1 MSINING
8 HQIAQLLELAWPDH
22 GNPKEAEQGE
32 TEISLRKIETSFTST
47 DGDEMPAGIYMH
59 YADYPEEGS
68 IYLPETGEPAN
79 SAPTEK
85 QIVKDFTR
93 SMTKAGYNVDQSS
106 ALTVLK
112 VILND
117 LQETS
122 ARLKKIA
129 ALADETLSPPTL
141 GELS

>member
-1 MSINING
+1 MDSINRIKNEIELQENHCPVLG
-8 HQIAQLLELAWPDH
+8 TVVVGYKDIKELLNLLD
-22 GNPKEAEQGE
+22 
-32 TEISLRKIETSFTST
+32 ST
-47 DGDEMPAGIYMH
+47 
-59 YADYPEEGS
+59 
-68 IYLPETGEPAN
+68 
-79 SAPTEK
+79 PTEK
-85 QIVKDFTR
+85 QIVKDFTQ
-93 SMTKAGYNVDQSS
+93 SMAKAGYNVDQSS

-122 ARLKKIA
+122 ARLKKIS